1 MTTRYFTV
9 EEANALLPE
18 IKPLMAA
25 LLERRAKIV
34 GSRHQI
40 ADILEDMSSNVGS
53 PAASAMVQDFMA
65 IEQLLARIR
74 AYGCQVKD
82 LNVGLLDF
90 LAEIDGREV
99 YLCWR
104 FGEERIEHYHD
115 LHTGFMSRQR
125 LR

>member
-9 EEANALLPE
+9 DEANALLPE

-34 GSRHQI
+34 GSRHEI
-40 ADILEDMSSNVGS
+40 TGILEDLNSNMGS
-53 PAASAMVQDFMA
+53 PAASAMTLDFMA

>member
-9 EEANALLPE
+9 DQANALLPE

-34 GSRHQI
+34 GSRHEI
-40 ADILEDMSSNVGS
+40 TGILEDLNSNMGS
-53 PAASAMVQDFMA
+53 PAASAMALDFVA
-65 IEQLLARIR
+65 IERLLARIR

>member
-34 GSRHQI
+34 ESRHQL
-40 ADILEDMSSNVGS
+40 ADMIDDVSSNVGS
-53 PAASAMVQDFMA
+53 PAASAMVLDFMA
-65 IEQLLARIR
+65 IEQLLGRIR